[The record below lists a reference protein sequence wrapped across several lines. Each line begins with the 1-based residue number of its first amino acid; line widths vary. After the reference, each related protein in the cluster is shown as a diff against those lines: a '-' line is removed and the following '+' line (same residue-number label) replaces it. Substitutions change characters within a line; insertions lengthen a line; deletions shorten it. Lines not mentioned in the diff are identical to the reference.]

1 MNTLNELHTDRNT
14 ISLSKGWSHGHTSK
28 LTERE
33 TGRFVAVVDYSQLF
47 YEHSLYNNVEKI
59 GIKS

>member
-1 MNTLNELHTDRNT
+1 MNYIQIELLFPYRRV
-14 ISLSKGWSHGHTSK
+14 GHTSK